1 MRSPLQWS
9 PGTPAPAPDS
19 PLFALAQEQVGQEVA
34 PQSWLSGKTSLEP
47 EVAIHQ
53 IKITLTSRNTKSLE
67 KVCDDLIRAEKEKNL
82 RVKGL
87 VRMPTKTLRITTRK
101 TPCHEGSK

>member
-1 MRSPLQWS
+1 MRSPLQRS

-19 PLFALAQEQVGQEVA
+19 PLFALVQEQVGQEVA

-67 KVCDDLIRAEKEKNL
+67 KVCDDLIRGEKEKNL

-87 VRMPTKTLRITTRK
+87 VRMPTKTENNHQENSL
-101 TPCHEGSK
+101 S